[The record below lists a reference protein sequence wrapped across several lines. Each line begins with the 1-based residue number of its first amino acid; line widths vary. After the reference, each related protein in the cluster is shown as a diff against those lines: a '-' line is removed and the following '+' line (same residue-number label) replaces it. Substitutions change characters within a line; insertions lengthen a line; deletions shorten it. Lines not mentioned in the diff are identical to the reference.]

1 MLFRFV
7 DLKHVFEIFLI
18 IIMIGIMMK
27 DFCSVYCWAIVY
39 WGVVVVFCERY
50 VRYYNSDSITCDL
63 THVTDGQM
71 NQPAGVLFSRI
82 SLRCSTCSSRTAP
95 SWPCHHSHWSMSPAA
110 VATTSGD
117 IRPSPYNSECI

>member
-7 DLKHVFEIFLI
+7 DLKHVFKIFLI
-18 IIMIGIMMK
+18 IIMIGIMIK
-27 DFCSVYCWAIVY
+27 DFCSVYCWPIVY
-39 WGVVVVFCERY
+39 WGVVVVFFERY

-95 SWPCHHSHWSMSPAA
+95 TWPCHHSHWSLFFP
-110 VATTSGD
+110 TTEKYL
-117 IRPSPYNSECI
+117 PSNKISSEYVTF